1 MRLLQEEH
9 MRRFLFIAAIAAGA
23 SVAHAD
29 EAWRDKAVKMIGEE
43 KAVVEAMFPQ
53 DKSLWVSVQ
62 DNGSNRDGYADYMC
76 LVLHD
81 AGMQKGDFVVIRIL
95 DAASLARDE
104 MKELGR
110 SECSAS

>member
-1 MRLLQEEH
+1 
-9 MRRFLFIAAIAAGA
+9 MRRFLFIATFAAVA
-23 SVAHAD
+23 PAAHAE
-29 EAWRDKAVKMIGEE
+29 EAWRDKAVTMIGEE

-53 DKSLWVSVQ
+53 PKSLWVSVR
-62 DNGSNRDGYADYMC
+62 DDGSNRDGYADYMC

-81 AGMQKGDFVVIRIL
+81 AGMPKGDFVVIRIL